1 MKWAVSGKGGV
12 GKSTLTA
19 ALALLLAESGRTVL
33 AVDAD
38 PDANLASFLG
48 IPQARQAEI
57 RTLAE
62 QKALIEERTGAKV
75 KDFGGM
81 FKLNPTVDD
90 LADRFAYAHRGVR
103 LLVLGAVR
111 KGGTGCACPE
121 SALLRALVQDL
132 ILHRDETLLLDMEAG
147 IEHLGRATVR
157 GVDGLLVV
165 LSPGQRAVEA
175 FHRIRR
181 LGADIGLTRIRAVL
195 NGVRTA
201 AEEDFLRQAL
211 PGIEIAGVIPEAAG
225 LRAADRDGMSVLD
238 GLDAA
243 ARSALSVL
251 LDGLIHSEASR

>member
-19 ALALLLAESGRTVL
+19 ALALLLAQAGRTVL

-48 IPQARQAEI
+48 IPQARQAAI
-57 RTLAE
+57 RTLAD

-75 KDFGGM
+75 RDAGGM

-90 LADRFAYAHRGVR
+90 LAERFAYAHRGVR

-111 KGGTGCACPE
+111 RGGTGCACPE

-132 ILHRDETLLLDMEAG
+132 ILCRDETLLLDMEAG

-165 LSPGQRAVEA
+165 VSPGQRAVDS
-175 FHRIRR
+175 FHRIAR
-181 LGADIGLTRIRAVL
+181 LAGEIGLHRIRAVF
-195 NGVRTA
+195 NMVRSA
-201 AEEDFLRQAL
+201 DEESFLRQAL
-211 PGIEIAGVIPEAAG
+211 PGVDIAGVIPEAAG
-225 LRAADRDGMSVLD
+225 LRAADRDGLSVLD
-238 GLDAA
+238 GMDAP
-243 ARSALSVL
+243 ARGALSGL
-251 LDGLIHSEASR
+251 LDGLIHSEAST